1 MVFFFSAFRKSYHGP
16 LKNVKKF
23 RLPPTLFEV
32 MFNRIRTVGIEK
44 FIGPVDIYHSSD
56 WVQPP
61 TKAKTVTTYHDL
73 VPLLYPK
80 WSHPKIVS
88 VNKIRLKLVE
98 AEVDKVIAVSES
110 TKNDLLSLSKLKPSQ
125 IEVIYEGVSEIFKP
139 SEEKDQ
145 FELKKKYNLPDNF
158 CLAIGGVGERKNL
171 KRIKQAS
178 KGFNLITT
186 MEDLPVLSDE
196 ELAILYSC
204 ADALIYTTLYEGFGL
219 PIIEAMACGT
229 PVLTSNVSSMPEIA
243 GGAAVLTDPNDVDKI
258 RRSLEDLL
266 LDKQKQKD
274 LILKGF
280 KRAKDFSW
288 EKTADKTLQVY
299 KQLIK

>member
-98 AEVDKVIAVSES
+98 AEVDKVIAVSQS